1 MKAKSLKSLW
11 SIAALAIACSVLGPP
26 ALAATTAT
34 KKKDD
39 ATTPALPAQKNSILS
54 KKSAVGGKKEKEGP
68 AGFNTRQLSAQ
79 DRDAKADQKRDEEI
93 EQLKKIIPK
102 VQDGPQKADLLFQLS
117 ELWWEKSKFVYFE
130 EMQTFDAEYEK
141 YLAEEAKGVKGL
153 SEPKISN
160 RQSDLY
166 RQQAINLYQQILQ
179 EYPTY
184 QRKDEV
190 LFNLAYNMYELGKK
204 KEAVA
209 HYWDLIRQYPDSKFV
224 PDAYVQLGEHFFN
237 SNDLERARKAY
248 EKALEYNIPQI
259 YAFALYKLAWCDYN
273 AGNYPEAL
281 EKFRKVVT
289 YQEEGMNS
297 GTKGDKKDKVQLKN
311 EAMNDMILSFVAL
324 NQVDEAQKYYLQHAS
339 RKKAH
344 RLMAKLG
351 NTYFDAGKW
360 DPSVRT
366 YKIIIEDDPN
376 DAENPSYQANVV
388 KAYEGQRLRQ
398 NVRDELKRLVDTYK
412 PGTAWAQANSL
423 NKVALANAYDLSES
437 SMRELV
443 TDYHAEAQKT
453 KSVATYRLARDIYK
467 EYLENFPESENAYSL
482 RFYYAE
488 ILYTL
493 LEWEKAAEQYDL
505 IVAKDPKGVYA
516 KPSAFAA
523 LLCYEKLVAIAQGK
537 MKDESASLKDTD
549 TVVEK
554 KNKGEITKEKE
565 HLKTAGK
572 DDSEEQL
579 PKWEKKLVQAAD
591 AYVTMFPGTTD
602 EVDIRYKAAVLYY
615 DHRQYVEAARRF
627 GDVIEKF
634 PNNKN
639 AQIAADLI
647 MAALETRE
655 KWLALNDFARKCAR
669 NKQLNKAGT
678 DFAKR
683 LPGYIEGSA
692 FKYAQ
697 TVYEAKDFEK
707 AAVLFADFVKEFP
720 KSQYAYKAVYNSMVM
735 FENANKLDLAIPMGE
750 KLLKD
755 YGTSDV
761 VRRTMAAV
769 GQDYE
774 RIADFPKAAAMYEA
788 YYNKYG
794 KAEKPAKGK
803 KPAEATPAPTPAA
816 ATTAVASGELQ
827 PADALFNAALWNEGL
842 GNFDKAIS
850 LYEEYIKAYKDKTD
864 VPEIAFTVALIYEKQ
879 KDWKAAVKAYDNYVK
894 VYGKT
899 VKPGKIFYARYKQME
914 ALKKTGSPIDE
925 KTAQKMGEEL
935 LKAYVKLAPE
945 EQKEDGNLN
954 AYGQLRFRD
963 VEGLWARYKAL
974 KIDNRDKLIAQY
986 KAKRTMMPE
995 VDKAYTEVASVG
1007 ASDWTIAAVT
1017 RVGFGF
1023 LDLAKNIAE
1032 SPDPKGLTPEQLDL
1046 YRAELENQALP
1057 LEDKGID
1064 HLEQAI
1070 QKSSQLLVYNEW
1082 VLQAQDQENKFRP
1095 GAYGEIRSLPYQGS
1109 DFFAVAPMLAVLTL
1123 PAPPPAPAT
1132 PATTPAPTPAPAPA
1146 PTPAKAQQGP
1156 AASSAPAAAL

>member
-1 MKAKSLKSLW
+1 MQGKLLKPL
-11 SIAALAIACSVLGPP
+11 LFIACATLGAGLFSP
-26 ALAATTAT
+26 AATAATTT

-39 ATTPALPAQKNSILS
+39 QSSAPALPAQKNSILN

-204 KEAVA
+204 KDAVA

-273 AGNYPEAL
+273 AGNYNEAL

-289 YQEEGMNS
+289 YQEEGMNAAS
-297 GTKGDKKDKVQLKN
+297 KGDKKDKVQLKN

-376 DAENPSYQANVV
+376 DAENPSYQANIV

-398 NVRDELKRLVDTYK
+398 NVREELKRLVDVYK

-453 KSVATYRLARDIYK
+453 KEVRTYRLARDIYK

-537 MKDESASLKDTD
+537 MTQEVLRDDQ
-549 TVVEK
+549 TVQEK

-572 DDSEEQL
+572 DETEEAI
-579 PKWEKKLVQAAD
+579 PKWEKKLIQAAD

-655 KWLALNDFARKCAR
+655 KWLALNEFARKCAK
-669 NKQLNKAGT
+669 NKQLNRPGT

-794 KAEKPAKGK
+794 KVEKPVKGK
-803 KPAEATPAPTPAA
+803 KAAEPAAATPAPAA
-816 ATTAVASGELQ
+816 ATATASSSDLQ
-827 PADALFNAALWNEGL
+827 LADALFNAALWNEGL
-842 GNFDKAIS
+842 GNFDKAVS
-850 LYEEYIKAYKDKTD
+850 LYDEYIKAFKDKTD
-864 VPEIAFTVALIYEKQ
+864 VPEVAFTIALIYEKQ
-879 KDWKAAVKAYDNYVK
+879 KDWKAAVKAYDSYIKN
-894 VYGKT
+894 YGKT
-899 VKPGKIFYARYKQME
+899 LKPGKIFYARYRQME

-925 KTAQKMGEEL
+925 KTAQKVGEEL
-935 LKAYVKLAPE
+935 LKGYAKLAPE

-954 AYGQLRFRD
+954 AYGQLRFHELD
-963 VEGLWARYKAL
+963 GLWAKFKAI
-974 KIDNRDKLIAQY
+974 KIDNAAKLVQTY
-986 KAKRTMMPE
+986 KAKLQSMPE
-995 VDKAYTEVASVG
+995 VEKAYTEVAAIQAG
-1007 ASDWTIAAVT
+1007 DWTIAAVS
-1017 RVGFGF
+1017 RVGFGY
-1023 LDLAKNIAE
+1023 LDFAKNITD

-1046 YRAELENQALP
+1046 YRAELENRALP
-1057 LEDKGID
+1057 LEDKGIEA
-1064 HLEQAI
+1064 LEKAL
-1070 QKSSQLLVYNEW
+1070 QKSSDLKVYNEW

-1109 DFFAVAPMLAVLTL
+1109 EFFVVAPMYAVLTL
-1123 PAPPPAPAT
+1123 PAPPPAP
-1132 PATTPAPTPAPAPA
+1132 TPAPTPAPSPTPAPA
-1146 PTPAKAQQGP
+1146 APPAKAQQGT
-1156 AASSAPAAAL
+1156 PAAAPTAAAAL

>member
-1 MKAKSLKSLW
+1 MKGKFHRSLQFVGVLALLW
-11 SIAALAIACSVLGPP
+11 GGLAT
-26 ALAATTAT
+26 LAEGA
-34 KKKDD
+34 KKKEDD
-39 ATTPALPAQKNSILS
+39 TAVAPLPPSQKNSILS
-54 KKSAVGGKKEKEGP
+54 KKSAVGGKKEREGP
-68 AGFNTRQLSAQ
+68 ARFNAPQLSAQ

-93 EQLKKIIPK
+93 DELKKIIPK

-117 ELWWEKSKFVYFE
+117 ELWWEKSKFVYFQ

-141 YLAEEAKGVKGL
+141 YMAEGAKGVKGL
-153 SEPKISN
+153 AEPKISN

-204 KEAVA
+204 KDAVA
-209 HYWDLIRQYPDSKFV
+209 HYWELIRQYPDSKFV

-273 AGNYPEAL
+273 AGNYNEAL

-289 YQEEGMNS
+289 YQEEGLNTGS
-297 GTKGDKKDKVQLKN
+297 KGEKKDKVQLKN
-311 EAMNDMILSFVAL
+311 EAMNDMILSYVAL

-351 NTYFDAGKW
+351 NTYFDSGKW

-366 YKIIIEDDPN
+366 YKIIIEDDAN
-376 DAENPSYQANVV
+376 DPENPSYQANIV
-388 KAYEGQRLRQ
+388 KAYEGQRLRK
-398 NVRDELKRLVDTYK
+398 NVHEELKRLVDTYK

-453 KSVATYRLARDIYK
+453 KIVATYRLARDIYK
-467 EYLENFPESENAYSL
+467 EYLDNFPESENAYSL

-505 IVAKDPKGVYA
+505 IVAKDAKGVYA
-516 KPSAFAA
+516 KPSSFAA

-537 MKDESASLKDTD
+537 MTQEQLSDTG
-549 TVVEK
+549 TVQEK
-554 KNKGEITKEKE
+554 KNKGEISKEKE
-565 HLKTAGK
+565 HLKIASK
-572 DDSEEQL
+572 DETEEAI
-579 PKWEKKLVQAAD
+579 PKWEKKLIQAAD
-591 AYVTMFPGTTD
+591 SYVTMFPGTTD

-655 KWLALNDFARKCAR
+655 KWPALNEFARKCAK
-669 NKQLNKAGT
+669 NKQLNRPGT

-735 FENANKLDLAIPMGE
+735 YENASKFDLAIPQGE

-774 RIADFPKAAAMYEA
+774 RIADYPKAAAMYEA

-794 KAEKPAKGK
+794 KAEKPAAKGK
-803 KPAEATPAPTPAA
+803 KAAATPAPATPATPAA
-816 ATTAVASGELQ
+816 TITVASSDLD
-827 PADALFNAALWNEGL
+827 PADALFNASLWNEGL
-842 GNFDKAIS
+842 GNFEKAIS
-850 LYEEYIKAYKDKTD
+850 LYEDYIKAYKDKTD
-864 VPEIAFTVALIYEKQ
+864 VPEIAFTIALIYEKQ

-899 VKPGKIFYARYKQME
+899 LKPGKVFYARYKQME
-914 ALKKTGSPIDE
+914 ALKRTGSPVDE
-925 KTAQKMGEEL
+925 KAAQKMGEEL
-935 LKAYVKLAPE
+935 LKAYAKLTPE

-954 AYGQLRFRD
+954 AYGQLRFHD

-995 VDKAYTEVASVG
+995 VEKVYTEVASVG

-1023 LDLAKNIAE
+1023 LDIAKNIAE

-1070 QKSSQLLVYNEW
+1070 QKSSQLKVYNEW

-1095 GAYGEIRSLPYQGS
+1095 GAYGEIHTLPYQGS
-1109 DFFAVAPMLAVLTL
+1109 EFFAVAGMQTVAALAPTPTTPTPTV
-1123 PAPPPAPAT
+1123 PPPAPT
-1132 PATTPAPTPAPAPA
+1132 KAPAPGA
-1146 PTPAKAQQGP
+1146 P
-1156 AASSAPAAAL
+1156 SAAAGTGAGL

>member
-1 MKAKSLKSLW
+1 MKGKTLKSLIFCGLLTLIW
-11 SIAALAIACSVLGPP
+11 VGPGSAANAVAPS
-26 ALAATTAT
+26 

-39 ATTPALPAQKNSILS
+39 TTAPPPLPAQKNSILS
-54 KKSAVGGKKEKEGP
+54 KKSAVGGKKEREGP
-68 AGFNTRQLSAQ
+68 ARFNAPQLSAQ

-93 EQLKKIIPK
+93 EELKKIIPK

-117 ELWWEKSKFVYFE
+117 ELWWEKSKFVYFQ

-141 YLAEEAKGVKGL
+141 YMAEEAKGTKGL
-153 SEPKISN
+153 SEPKLSN

-204 KEAVA
+204 KDAVA

-273 AGNYPEAL
+273 AGNYEMAL

-289 YQEEGMNS
+289 YQEEGINT
-297 GTKGDKKDKVQLKN
+297 GPKGDKKDKVQLKN

-324 NQVDEAQKYYLQHAS
+324 NQVDDAQKYYLQHAS

-351 NTYFDAGKW
+351 NTYFDSGKW

-366 YKIIIEDDPN
+366 YKIIIEDDAN
-376 DAENPSYQANVV
+376 DPENPSYQANVV

-398 NVRDELKRLVDTYK
+398 NVREELKRLVDTYR

-493 LEWEKAAEQYDL
+493 QEWATGAEQYDL
-505 IVAKDPKGVYA
+505 LVAKDPKGVYA

-537 MKDESASLKDTD
+537 LTQKELSDNEK
-549 TVVEK
+549 VEEK

-572 DDSEEQL
+572 DDTEEAI
-579 PKWEKKLVQAAD
+579 PKWEKKLIVAAD

-655 KWLALNDFARKCAR
+655 KWLALNDFARKCAK
-669 NKQLNKAGT
+669 NKQLNRAGT

-735 FENANKLDLAIPMGE
+735 FENASKLDLAIPQGE
-750 KLLKD
+750 RLLKD
-755 YGTSDV
+755 YNTSDV
-761 VRRTMAAV
+761 VKRTMAAV

-794 KAEKPAKGK
+794 KVEKPTKDK
-803 KPAEATPAPTPAA
+803 KPAVAAKPATPTTPAA
-816 ATTAVASGELQ
+816 TVSVTSNELL

-842 GNFDKAIS
+842 GNFDKAVS
-850 LYEEYIKAYKDKTD
+850 LYQEYIKAYKDKTD
-864 VPEIAFTVALIYEKQ
+864 VPEIAFTIALIYEKQ
-879 KDWKAAVKAYDNYVK
+879 KDWKATVKAYDNYVK
-894 VYGKT
+894 VYSKQ
-899 VKPGKIFYARYKQME
+899 VKPGKVFYARYKQME
-914 ALKKTGSPIDE
+914 ALKKTGSPVDD

-935 LKAYVKLAPE
+935 LKAYAKLAPE

-954 AYGQLRFRD
+954 AYGQLRFHD
-963 VEGLWARYKAL
+963 VDGLWAKFKAI
-974 KIDNRDKLIAQY
+974 KIDNAAKLVPLY
-986 KAKRTMMPE
+986 KAKLQAMPE
-995 VDKAYTEVASVG
+995 VEKAYTEVAAIQAG
-1007 ASDWTIAAVT
+1007 DWTIAAVS
-1017 RVGFGF
+1017 RVGFGY
-1023 LDLAKNIAE
+1023 LDFAKNMTE

-1046 YRAELENQALP
+1046 YRAELENRALP
-1057 LEDKGID
+1057 LEDKGIEA
-1064 HLEQAI
+1064 LEKAL
-1070 QKSSQLLVYNEW
+1070 QKSSDLKVYNEW

-1095 GAYGEIRSLPYQGS
+1095 GAYGEVHSLPYQGS
-1109 DFFAVAPMLAVLTL
+1109 EFFAIAVAPIQTIGS
-1123 PAPPPAPAT
+1123 PKPS
-1132 PATTPAPTPAPAPA
+1132 
-1146 PTPAKAQQGP
+1146 QGSAS
-1156 AASSAPAAAL
+1156 AAGAGGGL

>member
-1 MKAKSLKSLW
+1 MNGKILQLLLFSAFLG
-11 SIAALAIACSVLGPP
+11 LAWVRPGPI
-26 ALAATTAT
+26 ALAAASPTAAATPSTTPTTTTTT
-34 KKKDD
+34 KKKGDS
-39 ATTPALPAQKNSILS
+39 TTAPPLPAQKNSILN
-54 KKSAVGGKKEKEGP
+54 KKSAVGGKKEREGP
-68 AGFNTRQLSAQ
+68 ARFNTPQFSAQ

-93 EQLKKIIPK
+93 DELKKIIPK

-117 ELWWEKSKFVYFE
+117 ELWWEKSKFVYFQ
-130 EMQTFDAEYEK
+130 EMSNFDAEYEK
-141 YLAEEAKGVKGL
+141 YMADEAKGSKGL
-153 SEPKISN
+153 TEPKLSN

-204 KEAVA
+204 TEAVA

-237 SNDLERARKAY
+237 SNDLDRARKSY
-248 EKALEYNIPQI
+248 EKALGYNIPQI

-273 AGNYPEAL
+273 AGNYDVAL
-281 EKFRKVVT
+281 DKFRKVVT
-289 YQEEGMNS
+289 YQEEGMNT
-297 GTKGDKKDKVQLKN
+297 GGKGDKKDKVQLKN

-324 NQVDEAQKYYLQHAS
+324 NQVDDAQKYYLQHAS

-351 NTYFDAGKW
+351 NTYFDSGKW

-366 YKIIIEDDPN
+366 YKIIIEDDAN
-376 DAENPSYQANVV
+376 DAENPSYQANIV

-398 NVRDELKRLVDTYK
+398 NVRDELKRLVDTYR

-493 LEWEKAAEQYDL
+493 QEWAAAAEQYDL
-505 IVAKDPKGVYA
+505 LVAKDPKGVYA

-537 MKDESASLKDTD
+537 LTQKELADNEK
-549 TVVEK
+549 VEEK

-572 DDSEEQL
+572 DDSEEVI

-591 AYVTMFPGTTD
+591 SYVAMFPGTTD

-655 KWLALNDFARKCAR
+655 KWLALNEFARKCAK
-669 NKQLNKAGT
+669 NKQLNRPGT

-697 TVYEAKDFEK
+697 TVYEAKDYEK

-735 FENANKLDLAIPMGE
+735 FENANKLDLAIPQGE

-761 VRRTMAAV
+761 VKRTMAAV

-774 RIADFPKAAAMYEA
+774 RIADFPKAAGMYEA

-794 KAEKPAKGK
+794 KVEKPTKGK
-803 KPAEATPAPTPAA
+803 APAAAAAATPTTPAA
-816 ATTAVASGELQ
+816 TVTVTSTELQ

-842 GNFDKAIS
+842 GNFDKAVS
-850 LYEEYIKAYKDKTD
+850 LYQEYIKAYKDKTD
-864 VPEIAFTVALIYEKQ
+864 VPEIAFTIALIYEKQ
-879 KDWKAAVKAYDNYVK
+879 KDWKAAVKAYDNYNKTYAKQLKAGK
-894 VYGKT
+894 V
-899 VKPGKIFYARYKQME
+899 FYARYRQME
-914 ALKKTGSPIDE
+914 ALKKTGSPIDD
-925 KTAQKMGEEL
+925 KTAQKVGEEL
-935 LKAYVKLAPE
+935 LKAYAKLTPE

-954 AYGQLRFRD
+954 AYGQLRFHD
-963 VEGLWARYKAL
+963 VDGLWARYKAL
-974 KIDNRDKLIAQY
+974 KIDNRDKLLAQY

-995 VDKAYTEVASVG
+995 VEKVYTEVASVG

-1023 LDLAKNIAE
+1023 LDIAKNIAE

-1070 QKSSQLLVYNEW
+1070 QKSSQLKVYNEW
-1082 VLQAQDQENKFRP
+1082 VLEAQDQENKFRP
-1095 GAYGEIRSLPYQGS
+1095 GAYGEVHSLPFQGS
-1109 DFFAVAPMLAVLTL
+1109 EFFAVAIEPIQTATA
-1123 PAPPPAPAT
+1123 PKPPPANVS
-1132 PATTPAPTPAPAPA
+1132 
-1146 PTPAKAQQGP
+1146 
-1156 AASSAPAAAL
+1156 AAGAGGGL